1 MVSVTLLEKNTSW
14 TVCFLAVCFGIGS
27 WVATNSIWVE
37 LPIMVNCLP
46 ESWNLASYITVIIQI
61 ANLAPLTYSL
71 LKHWKPNVV
80 KEVPAIYVVLVTGT
94 ASCLLLAFFWRS
106 IAIVGGE
113 PHSIGLLIL
122 GFTLAMT
129 DCTSSVTYLP
139 FMATFREV
147 YMPAYLVGEGLSGL
161 LPGLVALGQ
170 GARNGAGCFN
180 QNISVATVATTMHP
194 TTGPSITTAATQA
207 TPPQNLTLCEQTLRS
222 VSFTPETFWF
232 ILFGLTIASALA
244 FIAMNYLP
252 LAKKHYVIPNTYEK
266 TEDNKIDGSE
276 LACNNKSG
284 CRDEAASDMEKKKD
298 PLPFKVFMALLFM
311 QAWVNGLSNG
321 VIPSIQSYATLPYG
335 GTAFHL
341 TVTLY
346 SIANPLTS
354 FAYFWL
360 PCYNRVVIAILT
372 LLSTVCG
379 IVIIVFA
386 AMSPSPPLLG
396 TSGGSALTV
405 IINVGFGVL
414 VTYVKVAI
422 IYLLRLQ
429 GRRALFWCGV
439 SQQVGSCI
447 GALIMFPIVSIFRL
461 FQSC

>member
-194 TTGPSITTAATQA
+194 TTGPSITTAA
-207 TPPQNLTLCEQTLRS
+207 N
-222 VSFTPETFWF
+222 FTPETFWF

-284 CRDEAASDMEKKKD
+284 CRDEAASDMLCHIVRNKYNIIESGY
-298 PLPFKVFMALLFM
+298 P
-311 QAWVNGLSNG
+311 AWVNGLSNG